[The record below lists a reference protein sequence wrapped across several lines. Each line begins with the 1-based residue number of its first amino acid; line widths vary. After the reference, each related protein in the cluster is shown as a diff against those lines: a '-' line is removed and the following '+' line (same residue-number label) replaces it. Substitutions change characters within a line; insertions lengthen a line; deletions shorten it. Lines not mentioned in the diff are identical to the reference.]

1 MEDKAMTIKVT
12 ISPRSASCFAEA
24 EYSETSFI
32 VKKGGKVTLDFAE
45 HIRGGKTAK
54 KYRSNPE
61 CVGTDGT
68 ILKDCVFNSPSTA
81 AQFVT
86 GRSTNG
92 YEAWKVDAK
101 TNLGKYLSN
110 KGLR

>member
-1 MEDKAMTIKVT
+1 MFLEIQLAGGFEN
-12 ISPRSASCFAEA
+12 RF
-24 EYSETSFI
+24 SETDTVFVAGTFVFT
-32 VKKGGKVTLDFAE
+32 VKKGGKINLDFAK
-45 HIRGGKTAK
+45 HIRGGKSAK
-54 KYRSNPE
+54 NYRDNPE
-61 CVGTDGT
+61 FVDSDGN
-68 ILKDCVFNSPSTA
+68 ILKDCDFSSPSTA

-101 TNLGKYLSN
+101 KNLGDYMKE